1 MCEVLAVAWPKPE
14 PFGRVL
20 PWALELE
27 RLGVAG
33 FGWGVAWLDGDGIV
47 RVHKHAGEL
56 ADDPAGQ
63 AAVRDAAS
71 ERFLFHL
78 PRPSRLATAQLSDT
92 QPIVLDA
99 GGFAFAHNPLLSG
112 LPEAR

>member
-47 RVHKHAGEL
+47 RVHKRAGKL
-56 ADDPAGQ
+56 AEDPAGQ
-63 AAVRDAAS
+63 AAVRDVAS
-71 ERFLFHL
+71 ERFLVHL
-78 PRPSRLATAQLSDT
+78 RRPSRLSTAQLSDT
-92 QPIVLDA
+92 QPFVRDD
-99 GGFAFAHNPLLSG
+99 GGFAFCHNGFLSG
-112 LPEAR
+112 AEE